1 MKNIND
7 DCTPLKVVQKLLT
20 STVGERDFSAQ
31 ETCHLLLMLPMVRS
45 SRDFVVLS
53 LDGSREVDNILE
65 QDKPV
70 TVESQLDQYCARPD
84 TGDFNQLSLL
94 EFVEW
99 YKIPKKKGVAFI
111 LRKKEVLV
119 IPRPYCSPDPDGLQC
134 EQYCRQKLML
144 HQLFRQ
150 LEDLLAGYQSHE
162 DAYAAFLKSE
172 KAPISLA
179 DDIQQLEMAQKE
191 KCVNDD
197 NEVRD
202 DMYTTGFHTYKIE
215 K

>member
-1 MKNIND
+1 MHAQIQVISINSL
-7 DCTPLKVVQKLLT
+7 CWNLSNNT
-20 STVGERDFSAQ
+20 
-31 ETCHLLLMLPMVRS
+31 RS
-45 SRDFVVLS
+45 
-53 LDGSREVDNILE
+53 
-65 QDKPV
+65 
-70 TVESQLDQYCARPD
+70 
-84 TGDFNQLSLL
+84 
-94 EFVEW
+94 
-99 YKIPKKKGVAFI
+99 PKKKGVAFVP
-111 LRKKEVLV
+111 RKKEVLV
-119 IPRPYCSPDPDGLQC
+119 IPRPYCSPDPDGPQY

-144 HQLFRQ
+144 HQPFHQ

-162 DAYAAFLKSE
+162 DAYAAFLQSE

-202 DMYTTGFHTYKIE
+202 DMYTSGFHTYKIE

>member
-7 DCTPLKVVQKLLT
+7 DGTPLKVVQKLLT

-53 LDGSREVDNILE
+53 LDGSREVDNNLE

-84 TGDFNQLSLL
+84 TGNFNQLSLL
-94 EFVEW
+94 EFVEQ
-99 YKIPKKKGVAFI
+99 YKIPKKKRVAFI

-119 IPRPYCSPDPDGLQC
+119 HVLIA
-134 EQYCRQKLML
+134 
-144 HQLFRQ
+144 HQIQ
-150 LEDLLAGYQSHE
+150 SDHNMNNTAG
-162 DAYAAFLKSE
+162 KS
-172 KAPISLA
+172 
-179 DDIQQLEMAQKE
+179 
-191 KCVNDD
+191 
-197 NEVRD
+197 
-202 DMYTTGFHTYKIE
+202 
-215 K
+215 